1 MRAERVIT
9 ALLQSAAGVTA
20 LVGSG
25 AAARIYGNIAP
36 QEAALP
42 LVVYSK
48 RDAVREP
55 ATDITG
61 SRIVRARVDVMI
73 VARTYAEVK
82 ALGEQCRL
90 AIVGTRADIAGVTVL
105 AREVEEEGADEYE
118 PQLDE
123 HAQTWTFRV
132 HHME

>member
-1 MRAERVIT
+1 MRAEKVIT
-9 ALLQSAAGVTA
+9 ALLQAASGVTS
-20 LVGSG
+20 LVGG
-25 AAARIYGNIAP
+25 AQPRIYGNVAP

-48 RDAVREP
+48 RDAIREQ
-55 ATDITG
+55 AVDLTAA
-61 SRIVRARVDVMI
+61 RIVRARIDVMV
-73 VARTYAEVK
+73 VAKTYAELK

-90 AIVGTRADIAGVTVL
+90 AIVGARADVAGVTVL
-105 AREVEEEGADEYE
+105 MREVEEEGPDEYE

-123 HAQTWTFRV
+123 HAQVWTFRI